1 MKNPRTPASLLRALL
16 AAVLIV
22 APASAIAEDAK
33 TTATLDV
40 QGMTCGGC
48 TASVRIVLKKL
59 DGVTDAKVSF
69 DEKKAVVTYD
79 PAKVTPQ
86 KMADTINAKLPYKAK
101 VARSGGSSKP

>member
-1 MKNPRTPASLLRALL
+1 MNNPRTPASLLVAFL
-16 AAVLIV
+16 AAALIV
-22 APASAIAEDAK
+22 APASAVAEGAK
-33 TTATLDV
+33 RATLDV
-40 QGMTCGGC
+40 QGMTCGSC

-69 DEKKAVVTYD
+69 DERRAVVTYD

-101 VARSGGSSKP
+101 VAGAGGSSKP

>member
-1 MKNPRTPASLLRALL
+1 MKNFRTPTLLLL
-16 AAVLIV
+16 ALTAVMLAV
-22 APASAIAEDAK
+22 ASASALAEDAK
-33 TTATLDV
+33 TATLDV

-101 VARSGGSSKP
+101 VTGSGGSGKP